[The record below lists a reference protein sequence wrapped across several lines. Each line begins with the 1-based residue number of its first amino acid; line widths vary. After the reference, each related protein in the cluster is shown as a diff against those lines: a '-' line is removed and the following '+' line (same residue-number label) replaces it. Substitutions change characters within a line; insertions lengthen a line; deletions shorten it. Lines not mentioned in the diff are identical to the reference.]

1 MKILIA
7 AAALL
12 LCTQAAAQGLH
23 KCRDAAGK
31 FTYASQPCEELGLKG
46 GGEIQDRSSVAPAYK
61 APPAAKGSTPAPAAK
76 APTPAP
82 AAQAAEPKQERRCFT
97 IQTAKGPATR
107 CNDVPEEEK
116 K

>member
-12 LCTQAAAQGLH
+12 FCAQAAAQGVH

-31 FTYASQPCEELGLKG
+31 FTYASQPCEDLGLKA

-61 APPAAKGSTPAPAAK
+61 APPGANRPAPAAK
-76 APTPAP
+76 GPTPTP
-82 AAQAAEPKQERRCFT
+82 AAQAPAEPKKERRCFT